1 MLLSERSQS
10 EKDVYCM
17 ILAQDTGKGKTM
29 ETLKRSETGEGG
41 DEGWS
46 TEDF

>member
-17 ILAQDTGKGKTM
+17 ILATKNWERQNYEDTK
-29 ETLKRSETGEGG
+29 EIRDCGG
-41 DEGWS
+41 GR
-46 TEDF
+46 